1 MISIRRHLG
10 CLIAYKRV
18 KDSAKQQLENS
29 QRKCAELMTVN
40 LRQDET
46 IRKLTAELRASQSF
60 IATRVIM
67 DHFVPNFALNEIPR
81 RRSEAI
87 ERNRIEYENRVG
99 AASQSDL
106 SHLINAG
113 YDEIDS

>member
-40 LRQDET
+40 LRQNET
-46 IRKLTAELRASQSF
+46 IQKLTADLRATQSF
-60 IATRVIM
+60 IATHVIM
-67 DHFVPNFALNEIPR
+67 DQFVPNFALNEIPR
-81 RRSEAI
+81 RCSESN
-87 ERNRIEYENRVG
+87 ERNQIEYENRAG
-99 AASQSDL
+99 AA
-106 SHLINAG
+106 
-113 YDEIDS
+113 